1 MNKFWVGP
9 RGIGGRTF
17 PLHVVGKALIR
28 GLQKGWNEKVENGG
42 FVFYSGVSKD
52 DVVAVS
58 DEVKV

>member
-17 PLHVVGKALIR
+17 PLRVVGKALIR
-28 GLQKGWNEKVENGG
+28 GLQKDGMKKLRTAVLNSTV
-42 FVFYSGVSKD
+42 GVSKD